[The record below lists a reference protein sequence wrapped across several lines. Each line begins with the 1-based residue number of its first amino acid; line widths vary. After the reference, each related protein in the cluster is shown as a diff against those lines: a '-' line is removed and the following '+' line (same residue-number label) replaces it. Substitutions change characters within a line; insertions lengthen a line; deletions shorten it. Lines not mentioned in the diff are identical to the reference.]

1 MTAAFGMRMCE
12 AVRKVLLVTKIGS
25 VSQPILIIIQVGDDP
40 NLDFFLID
48 FVFFVYVFVTDK
60 LILIISV
67 YVRMRVQGDRGAAGL
82 DGRPGQDGKPGLPGT
97 PGLRVRSLQSMHQL
111 HIQRI

>member
-1 MTAAFGMRMCE
+1 MDLS
-12 AVRKVLLVTKIGS
+12 VNLKI
-25 VSQPILIIIQVGDDP
+25 V
-40 NLDFFLID
+40 NFFLLTLT
-48 FVFFVYVFVTDK
+48 VFFVYVFVTDE

-82 DGRPGQDGKPGLPGT
+82 DGRPGQDGKPGPPGT
-97 PGLRVRSLQSMHQL
+97 PGLRVRSLQSVHQL